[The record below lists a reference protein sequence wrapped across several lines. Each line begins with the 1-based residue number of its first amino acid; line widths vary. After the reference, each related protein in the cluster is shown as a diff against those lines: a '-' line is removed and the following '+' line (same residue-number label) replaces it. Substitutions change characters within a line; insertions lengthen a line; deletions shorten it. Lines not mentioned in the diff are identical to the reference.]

1 MPIDESTGSA
11 SNSQGGN
18 FQEIED
24 KAREAGT
31 RVIDAAKDRARSL
44 FEEQQLRAADQV
56 GSVARALH
64 QAASQLNDENASS
77 YVSRAADQVDRF
89 ADTLRSH
96 DLDDLIDQTE
106 RFARRQPELFIGGAL
121 LLGLAFGRFLKASG
135 DRRRDEESAD
145 GRYDA
150 YPLDGEMPASTARR
164 SHGRGSTAGKKRSR
178 AASSTE
184 WPENPSDR

>member
-1 MPIDESTGSA
+1 MPIDGSTGSE
-11 SNSQGGN
+11 GD
-18 FQEIED
+18 FQQIED
-24 KAREAGT
+24 KAREAGA

-56 GSVARALH
+56 GSVAQALH
-64 QAASQLNDENASS
+64 QAASQLNDQNAST

-121 LLGLAFGRFLKASG
+121 LVGLALGRFLKASG
-135 DRRRDEESAD
+135 DRRRSEGAPEIEYGTHSLDAD
-145 GRYDA
+145 LGDTAAGR
-150 YPLDGEMPASTARR
+150 PGS
-164 SHGRGSTAGKKRSR
+164 RGGTGKGRSR
-178 AASSTE
+178 AASSNKS
-184 WPENPSDR
+184 PQNPSGR

>member
-1 MPIDESTGSA
+1 MPIDQSTGSE
-11 SNSQGGN
+11 GN
-18 FQEIED
+18 FQQIED

-31 RVIDAAKDRARSL
+31 RVLDAAKDRARSL

-77 YVSRAADQVDRF
+77 YVSHAADQVDRF

-96 DLDDLIDQTE
+96 DFDDLIDQTE

-135 DRRRDEESAD
+135 DRRRGDAAAD
-145 GRYDA
+145 GDHDDV
-150 YPLDGEMPASTARR
+150 LDGERPARR
-164 SHGRGSTAGKKRSR
+164 MRGR
-178 AASSTE
+178 AALAGANRPRSA
-184 WPENPSDR
+184 WPGRAAEEAPDL

>member
-1 MPIDESTGSA
+1 MPIDQSTGSD
-11 SNSQGGN
+11 GN
-18 FQEIED
+18 FQQIED

-121 LLGLAFGRFLKASG
+121 LLGLAFGRFLKSSG
-135 DRRRDEESAD
+135 DRRRGDGLADTYGQYALDEE
-145 GRYDA
+145 R
-150 YPLDGEMPASTARR
+150 PRTRQTQRR
-164 SHGRGSTAGKKRSR
+164 SASGATGRHRPAQSAT
-178 AASSTE
+178 
-184 WPENPSDR
+184 DQ